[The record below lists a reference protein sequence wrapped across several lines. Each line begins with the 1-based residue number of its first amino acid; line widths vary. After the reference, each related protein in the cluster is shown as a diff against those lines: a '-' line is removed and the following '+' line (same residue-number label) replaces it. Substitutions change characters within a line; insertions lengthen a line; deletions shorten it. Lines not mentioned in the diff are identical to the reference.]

1 MAGLRACLLALA
13 LTTSNG
19 FAPAAQTGAARGRPS
34 PKSHWRLR
42 SEHFQ
47 RVDAAARHRFV
58 QMKLCARLRR
68 AGPSRGGRFHAG
80 APPCLDGVAARHRR
94 AVRATGVR
102 TKTPSTRPRAGQV
115 AVHGY
120 VPSGM
125 SPEAYAA
132 MKKKEEADRKKK
144 QFGKGG
150 ARGFESRS
158 MQSFV
163 AGLEKGETKH
173 LFPVN
178 PEKVRKGEI
187 ALKDVPYMQRGGS
200 WTNSD
205 LTQKKKGWMNTG
217 FGMNA
222 YNDGK
227 AKAQK
232 ANKYDAKYN
241 AVKPSV
247 GIFGDAG
254 ALDWTGRGARTG
266 GGAQAGTRDGVVAR
280 AKANGLSRDQ
290 QMWRDAGA
298 LSQKQI
304 NAQKRWGG
312 APKID
317 VNGAKKPEKKF
328 FGLF

>member
-1 MAGLRACLLALA
+1 M
-13 LTTSNG
+13 T
-19 FAPAAQTGAARGRPS
+19 
-34 PKSHWRLR
+34 
-42 SEHFQ
+42 
-47 RVDAAARHRFV
+47 
-58 QMKLCARLRR
+58 
-68 AGPSRGGRFHAG
+68 
-80 APPCLDGVAARHRR
+80 
-94 AVRATGVR
+94 
-102 TKTPSTRPRAGQV
+102 
-115 AVHGY
+115 
-120 VPSGM
+120 
-125 SPEAYAA
+125 PEAYAA
-132 MKKKEEADRKKK
+132 MKKREEDARKKK

-178 PEKVRKGEI
+178 PAKVRTGEI

-254 ALDWTGRGARTG
+254 ALDWTGRGARSG
-266 GGAQAGTRDGVVAR
+266 GGAQAGTRDGLVNR

>member
-1 MAGLRACLLALA
+1 MG
-13 LTTSNG
+13 
-19 FAPAAQTGAARGRPS
+19 
-34 PKSHWRLR
+34 
-42 SEHFQ
+42 
-47 RVDAAARHRFV
+47 
-58 QMKLCARLRR
+58 
-68 AGPSRGGRFHAG
+68 
-80 APPCLDGVAARHRR
+80 
-94 AVRATGVR
+94 
-102 TKTPSTRPRAGQV
+102 
-115 AVHGY
+115 
-120 VPSGM
+120 
-125 SPEAYAA
+125 
-132 MKKKEEADRKKK
+132 
-144 QFGKGG
+144 
-150 ARGFESRS
+150 
-158 MQSFV
+158 
-163 AGLEKGETKH
+163 EKGETKH

-247 GIFGDAG
+247 GIFGEAG
-254 ALDWTGRGARTG
+254 ALDWTGRGARSG
-266 GGAQAGTRDGVVAR
+266 GGAEAGSKDGVTAR
-280 AKANGLSRDQ
+280 AQKNGISADM

-298 LSQKQI
+298 VDPKKLQQ
-304 NAQKRWGG
+304 NRWGRGG

-317 VNGAKKPEKKF
+317 V
-328 FGLF
+328 

>member
-1 MAGLRACLLALA
+1 M
-13 LTTSNG
+13 
-19 FAPAAQTGAARGRPS
+19 
-34 PKSHWRLR
+34 
-42 SEHFQ
+42 
-47 RVDAAARHRFV
+47 
-58 QMKLCARLRR
+58 
-68 AGPSRGGRFHAG
+68 
-80 APPCLDGVAARHRR
+80 
-94 AVRATGVR
+94 R
-102 TKTPSTRPRAGQV
+102 T
-115 AVHGY
+115 
-120 VPSGM
+120 
-125 SPEAYAA
+125 
-132 MKKKEEADRKKK
+132 
-144 QFGKGG
+144 
-150 ARGFESRS
+150 
-158 MQSFV
+158 
-163 AGLEKGETKH
+163 
-173 LFPVN
+173 
-178 PEKVRKGEI
+178 GEI

-280 AKANGLSRDQ
+280 AKANGCRRDQ

-298 LSQKQI
+298 LSAKSRST
-304 NAQKRWGG
+304 ARSAG
-312 APKID
+312 AARRRSTSTRRRSRRRSSSGSSSSKSYVFRAGPPKSRGSR
-317 VNGAKKPEKKF
+317 GARVVAAGCKCP
-328 FGLF
+328 LL

>member
-1 MAGLRACLLALA
+1 M
-13 LTTSNG
+13 S
-19 FAPAAQTGAARGRPS
+19 AAE
-34 PKSHWRLR
+34 W
-42 SEHFQ
+42 
-47 RVDAAARHRFV
+47 
-58 QMKLCARLRR
+58 
-68 AGPSRGGRFHAG
+68 
-80 APPCLDGVAARHRR
+80 
-94 AVRATGVR
+94 
-102 TKTPSTRPRAGQV
+102 
-115 AVHGY
+115 
-120 VPSGM
+120 
-125 SPEAYAA
+125 
-132 MKKKEEADRKKK
+132 KKIQEKEKK
-144 QFGKGG
+144 QRTGKNFGAGG
-150 ARGFESRS
+150 ARGFKSRS
-158 MQSFV
+158 FNSFV
-163 AGLEKGETKH
+163 DAMERGEATH
-173 LFPVN
+173 LFAVN
-178 PEKVRKGEI
+178 PDLVRKGEI

-304 NAQKRWGG
+304 NSQKRWGG

-317 VNGAKKPEKKF
+317 VNAAKKPEKKF

>member
-1 MAGLRACLLALA
+1 MAVRESTLLV
-13 LTTSNG
+13 SG
-19 FAPAAQTGAARGRPS
+19 FA
-34 PKSHWRLR
+34 
-42 SEHFQ
+42 
-47 RVDAAARHRFV
+47 
-58 QMKLCARLRR
+58 
-68 AGPSRGGRFHAG
+68 
-80 APPCLDGVAARHRR
+80 
-94 AVRATGVR
+94 
-102 TKTPSTRPRAGQV
+102 TPSFDA
-115 AVHGY
+115 
-120 VPSGM
+120 
-125 SPEAYAA
+125 
-132 MKKKEEADRKKK
+132 
-144 QFGKGG
+144 
-150 ARGFESRS
+150 
-158 MQSFV
+158 
-163 AGLEKGETKH
+163 
-173 LFPVN
+173 
-178 PEKVRKGEI
+178 
-187 ALKDVPYMQRGGS
+187 
-200 WTNSD
+200 
-205 LTQKKKGWMNTG
+205 G

-254 ALDWTGRGARTG
+254 ALDWTGTGARAG
-266 GGAQAGTRDGVVAR
+266 GGAQAGTRDGLVNR

>member
-1 MAGLRACLLALA
+1 
-13 LTTSNG
+13 
-19 FAPAAQTGAARGRPS
+19 
-34 PKSHWRLR
+34 
-42 SEHFQ
+42 
-47 RVDAAARHRFV
+47 
-58 QMKLCARLRR
+58 
-68 AGPSRGGRFHAG
+68 
-80 APPCLDGVAARHRR
+80 
-94 AVRATGVR
+94 
-102 TKTPSTRPRAGQV
+102 
-115 AVHGY
+115 
-120 VPSGM
+120 M

-132 MKKKEEADRKKK
+132 MKKKEEAERKKK

-304 NAQKRWGG
+304 NSQKRWGG

>member
-1 MAGLRACLLALA
+1 M
-13 LTTSNG
+13 T
-19 FAPAAQTGAARGRPS
+19 
-34 PKSHWRLR
+34 
-42 SEHFQ
+42 
-47 RVDAAARHRFV
+47 
-58 QMKLCARLRR
+58 
-68 AGPSRGGRFHAG
+68 
-80 APPCLDGVAARHRR
+80 
-94 AVRATGVR
+94 
-102 TKTPSTRPRAGQV
+102 
-115 AVHGY
+115 
-120 VPSGM
+120 
-125 SPEAYAA
+125 PEAYAA
-132 MKKKEEADRKKK
+132 MKKKEEEARKKK

-163 AGLEKGETKH
+163 AGLERGETKH

-178 PEKVRKGEI
+178 PAKVRTGEI

-254 ALDWTGRGARTG
+254 ALDWTGRGARAG
-266 GGAQAGTRDGVVAR
+266 GGAQAGTRDDLVNR

-304 NAQKRWGG
+304 NSQKRWGG

-317 VNGAKKPEKKF
+317 VNQAKKPEKKF

>member
-1 MAGLRACLLALA
+1 MRD
-13 LTTSNG
+13 
-19 FAPAAQTGAARGRPS
+19 FA
-34 PKSHWRLR
+34 
-42 SEHFQ
+42 
-47 RVDAAARHRFV
+47 
-58 QMKLCARLRR
+58 
-68 AGPSRGGRFHAG
+68 
-80 APPCLDGVAARHRR
+80 
-94 AVRATGVR
+94 
-102 TKTPSTRPRAGQV
+102 
-115 AVHGY
+115 
-120 VPSGM
+120 GM
-125 SPEAYAA
+125 SAA
-132 MKKKEEADRKKK
+132 EWKKIQEKEKK
-144 QFGKGG
+144 QRTGKNFGAGG
-150 ARGFESRS
+150 ARGFKSRS
-158 MQSFV
+158 FNSFV
-163 AGLEKGETKH
+163 DAMERGEATH
-173 LFPVN
+173 LFAVN
-178 PEKVRKGEI
+178 PDLVRKGEI

-304 NAQKRWGG
+304 NSQKRWGG

-317 VNGAKKPEKKF
+317 VNAAKKPEKKF

>member
-1 MAGLRACLLALA
+1 MA
-13 LTTSNG
+13 SY
-19 FAPAAQTGAARGRPS
+19 
-34 PKSHWRLR
+34 
-42 SEHFQ
+42 
-47 RVDAAARHRFV
+47 
-58 QMKLCARLRR
+58 
-68 AGPSRGGRFHAG
+68 
-80 APPCLDGVAARHRR
+80 VAARVY
-94 AVRATGVR
+94 A
-102 TKTPSTRPRAGQV
+102 SRAG
-115 AVHGY
+115 
-120 VPSGM
+120 
-125 SPEAYAA
+125 AA
-132 MKKKEEADRKKK
+132 TL
-144 QFGKGG
+144 
-150 ARGFESRS
+150 
-158 MQSFV
+158 SFD
-163 AGLEKGETKH
+163 A
-173 LFPVN
+173 
-178 PEKVRKGEI
+178 
-187 ALKDVPYMQRGGS
+187 
-200 WTNSD
+200 
-205 LTQKKKGWMNTG
+205 G

-254 ALDWTGRGARTG
+254 ALDWTGRGARAG
-266 GGAQAGTRDGVVAR
+266 GGAQAGTRDGLVNR

>member
-1 MAGLRACLLALA
+1 M
-13 LTTSNG
+13 SG
-19 FAPAAQTGAARGRPS
+19 FA
-34 PKSHWRLR
+34 
-42 SEHFQ
+42 
-47 RVDAAARHRFV
+47 
-58 QMKLCARLRR
+58 
-68 AGPSRGGRFHAG
+68 
-80 APPCLDGVAARHRR
+80 
-94 AVRATGVR
+94 
-102 TKTPSTRPRAGQV
+102 TPSFDA
-115 AVHGY
+115 
-120 VPSGM
+120 
-125 SPEAYAA
+125 
-132 MKKKEEADRKKK
+132 
-144 QFGKGG
+144 
-150 ARGFESRS
+150 
-158 MQSFV
+158 
-163 AGLEKGETKH
+163 
-173 LFPVN
+173 
-178 PEKVRKGEI
+178 
-187 ALKDVPYMQRGGS
+187 
-200 WTNSD
+200 
-205 LTQKKKGWMNTG
+205 G

-304 NAQKRWGG
+304 NSQKRWGG

-317 VNGAKKPEKKF
+317 VNAAKKPEKKF